1 VTRVLE
7 SLRAIGL
14 SASAAEDKAELFDR
28 ALAALA
34 SLYSGLAKGGDSLA
48 DARSFWT
55 PGRVEFLGKHTDYAG
70 GRSLLC
76 AIERGICIVASPRR
90 DTTLRVVDAC
100 LGETVETTIDSSVVA
115 PPGHWSTYPL
125 TVARRI
131 ARDFG
136 GDAPLVGAD
145 IAFASDLP
153 PASGMSSSSALVV
166 ATFLA
171 LADVN
176 RLAERAEYRTAFPT
190 LERLAG
196 YLGAVEN
203 GYSYAAFA
211 GDTGVGTFG
220 GSEDHT
226 AILCARP
233 ASLVQ
238 YSFCPVRFERA
249 IPLPADHELVLAYSG
264 VTAEKIG
271 AVRERYNRLSR
282 ATQELAAHWHD
293 VTGRDDATLGD
304 AVASSPDAAE
314 RMLTMV
320 RQGKADLHD
329 RLTQFV
335 AESTELIP
343 RAGDALLRG
352 DLRALGALVDRSQ
365 DGAERLLRNQVDET
379 IWLVREARTLG
390 AVAASAFGAGFGG
403 AVWALVPTVGANAF
417 RATWAER
424 YAARFPT
431 VAPHAKFFATYAGPP
446 AARL

>member
-1 VTRVLE
+1 VTSDRDA
-7 SLRAIGL
+7 LRAIGL
-14 SASAAEDKAELFDR
+14 SESAAGEKSELFASARA
-28 ALAALA
+28 ALAAFDVGEA
-34 SLYSGLAKGGDSLA
+34 QRGNAAPDVRA
-48 DARSFWT
+48 FWV

-76 AIERGICIVASPRR
+76 AIERGICIVATPRS
-90 DTTLRVVDAC
+90 DSTLRIADAC
-100 LGETVETTIDSSVVA
+100 LDETVETTLDSSVTA

-136 GDAPLVGAD
+136 APLAGAD
-145 IAFASDLP
+145 VAFASDLP
-153 PASGMSSSSALVV
+153 SASGMSSSSALVV

-176 RLAERAEYRTAFPT
+176 RLAERDAYRRTFPT
-190 LERLAG
+190 LEQLAG

-203 GYSYAAFA
+203 GYSYGAFA

-249 IPLPADHELVLAYSG
+249 LPLPADHELVLAYSG

-271 AVRERYNRLSR
+271 AVRAHYNRLSQ

-304 AVASSPDAAE
+304 ALASSPDAAA
-314 RMLTMV
+314 RMSAMV
-320 RQGKADLHD
+320 REGKADLHD

-335 AESTELIP
+335 VESTELIP

-352 DLRALGALVDRSQ
+352 DLHALGILVERSQ
-365 DGAERLLRNQVDET
+365 DGAERLLRNQIDET
-379 IWLVREARTLG
+379 IWLVRDGRALG
-390 AVAASAFGAGFGG
+390 AAAASAFGAGFGG
-403 AVWALVPTVGANAF
+403 AVWALVPSDAAATF
-417 RATWAER
+417 RATWADR
-424 YAARFPT
+424 YMARFPT
-431 VAPHAKFFATYAGPP
+431 VATHAKFFATHAGPP

>member
-1 VTRVLE
+1 MTEAPSRE
-7 SLRAIGL
+7 RLREIGL
-14 SASAAEDKAELFDR
+14 SANAAEEKSKLF
-28 ALAALA
+28 ATACAALDA
-34 SLYSGLAKGGDSLA
+34 LRA
-48 DARSFWT
+48 DEGRQSRRSPDAHTFWV

-76 AIERGICIVASPRR
+76 AVEHGICLAVAPRTDSR
-90 DTTLRVVDAC
+90 LRILDVRLEQLVDAAVDP
-100 LGETVETTIDSSVVA
+100 LITS

-136 GDAPLVGAD
+136 EPLVGAD

-153 PASGMSSSSALVV
+153 MASGMSSSSALVV

-171 LADVN
+171 LADAN
-176 RLAERAEYRTAFPT
+176 GLAERAEYRRELSV

-203 GYSYAAFA
+203 GYSYGGFA
-211 GDTGVGTFG
+211 GDVGVGTFG

-233 ASLVQ
+233 AALVQ
-238 YSFCPVRFERA
+238 YSFCPVRFERE
-249 IPLPADHELVLAYSG
+249 IPLPTDHELVIAYSG

-271 AVRERYNRLSR
+271 GAREHYNRLSQS
-282 ATQELAAHWHD
+282 TQELAAHWHD
-293 VTGRDDATLGD
+293 VTGRDDPTLGD
-304 AVASSPDAAE
+304 VIASAPDAAA
-314 RMLTMV
+314 RMVAMV
-320 RQGKADLHD
+320 RDGKAELHD

-335 AESTELIP
+335 VESTELIP

-352 DLRALGALVDRSQ
+352 DLRQLGTLVDRSQ
-365 DGAERLLRNQVDET
+365 AGAEHWLRNQIDET
-379 IWLVREARTLG
+379 IWLVRDARESG
-390 AVAASAFGAGFGG
+390 AAAASAFGAGFGG
-403 AVWALVPTVGANAF
+403 AVWALVPSAQSNDF
-417 RATWAER
+417 RSAWADR
-424 YAARFPT
+424 YATRFPT
-431 VAPHAKFFATYAGPP
+431 AASNAKFFSTRAGPP

>member
-1 VTRVLE
+1 VTQDLAR
-7 SLRAIGL
+7 LREIGL
-14 SASAAEDKAELFDR
+14 SAGAAHEKSELFAIARAALDSLSAAERRVSRHARGTR
-28 ALAALA
+28 A
-34 SLYSGLAKGGDSLA
+34 
-48 DARSFWT
+48 FWV

-76 AIERGICIVASPRR
+76 AVERGICLVAVPRADR
-90 DTTLRVVDAC
+90 RLRIVDAS
-100 LGETVETTIDSSVVA
+100 LDQVVESEIDPMVTA

-136 GDAPLVGAD
+136 VRDSLVGAD

-153 PASGMSSSSALVV
+153 AASGMSSSSALVV

-171 LADVN
+171 LADAN
-176 RLAERAEYRTAFPT
+176 SLGERADYRREFPNA
-190 LERLAG
+190 ERLAG

-203 GYSYAAFA
+203 GYSYGAFG
-211 GDTGVGTFG
+211 GDVGVGTFG

-233 ASLVQ
+233 GSLVQ

-249 IPLPADHELVLAYSG
+249 VPLPADHELVIAYSG

-271 AVRERYNRLSR
+271 AAREHYNRLSL
-282 ATQELAAHWHD
+282 ATQELAAHWYD

-304 AVASSPDAAE
+304 ALASAPDAAS
-314 RMLTMV
+314 RILAML
-320 RQGKADLHD
+320 RDDQGDLHD

-335 AESTELIP
+335 VESTELIP

-352 DLRALGALVDRSQ
+352 DLGQLGALVDRSQ
-365 DGAERLLRNQVDET
+365 SGAEQWLRNQIDET
-379 IWLVREARTLG
+379 MGLVRDARDLG
-390 AVAASAFGAGFGG
+390 AAAASAFGAGFGG
-403 AVWALVPTVGANAF
+403 AVWALVPSDGADSF
-417 RATWAER
+417 RGAWADR
-424 YAARFPT
+424 YTERFPT
-431 VAPHAKFFATYAGPP
+431 AAAHAKFFATHAGPP
-446 AARL
+446 AAKL